1 MVLVTWA
8 VVMVKVPVVAPAAIV
23 TLLGTYA
30 GSPAVHRSTEKP
42 PAGAAAVSV
51 TVPVAL
57 VPPATEVGLTVTAD
71 KETIVEVGVILSV
84 AVWLTAA

>member
-1 MVLVTWA
+1 MLKVA
-8 VVMVKVPVVAPAAIV
+8 VVEPAAIV
-23 TLLGTYA
+23 RLLGTYA
-30 GSPAVHRSTEKP
+30 AAPVVHRSTERP

-51 TVPVAL
+51 TVPVAS

-71 KETIVEVGVILSV
+71 KETVVEVGVILSV